1 MVVDRVL
8 DSVVLVVDE
17 VELTLPMLSL
27 LPMPSPLPSLMM
39 PWQPVVSASVWD
51 PLWVPTCNFQEFC
64 YVLDL
69 RRIYT

>member
-39 PWQPVVSASVWD
+39 PWQPVVLASVWD
-51 PLWVPTCNFQEFC
+51 PL
-64 YVLDL
+64 
-69 RRIYT
+69 